1 MEADIIAV
9 KINGMISKNREFC
22 LSKMSESSTKELW
35 EVVGGR
41 KKRDRIVING
51 VAVNADILN
60 TYYAT
65 VASDPMYSAERVI
78 AYSKNCDISDSYNRC
93 ALYDYQIEPILR
105 KVKCT
110 APGLDNLPS
119 WLFRLCSVEFSG
131 VIAGI

>member
-65 VASDPMYSAERVI
+65 VASDPMYNAAVSYTHLTLPTI
-78 AYSKNCDISDSYNRC
+78 YS
-93 ALYDYQIEPILR
+93 
-105 KVKCT
+105 V
-110 APGLDNLPS
+110 
-119 WLFRLCSVEFSG
+119 
-131 VIAGI
+131 